1 MPVCV
6 NSLLELT
13 LADEQQEVVR
23 VVQIDHGSD
32 LAYVVPIDRV
42 GALPDARPLSKIE
55 TALKNKTARILT
67 VDPFAYLQKPEKSI
81 PEKHRRRRDAAWA
94 LIKPILDAPNNA
106 AFDPRARGPL
116 VQAAV
121 ERTGSTKKQVYK
133 CLSRY
138 WQGGMT
144 PNALLPLFHFCGKP
158 GPGKK
163 RTVGSAKL
171 GRPRLLAKL
180 KGAHPGINI
189 GPDEAEKLKKGY
201 RLFYKKAPEDGGLSL
216 KEAFEKTLQ
225 KYFRCGFERR
235 NGVLVPVV
243 PPDDERPTIDQFL
256 YWGRKEEDFKD
267 TQIRRQGK
275 RRFNLRS
282 RAVLGDATLL
292 AFGPGSLFQVDSTP
306 CDVWVVSALDRSRRV
321 GKPILYSVVDT
332 FSHMIAGFH
341 VGFEDSSFFA
351 AGLAL
356 ENATADKVDF
366 CAQFGITISSEEWPN
381 FGLPEA
387 ILADRGELEG
397 HGATNLVNS
406 LGIRVDNTSP
416 YRADLKPIVE
426 RTFRSLNDLLVHK
439 LPGAVRKPKERG
451 ERDPRLDAVLTIG
464 ELRTLLIHAILQHN
478 GRRIEEYRLQKDMV
492 ADQVQPR
499 PERLWDWGI
508 RNRSGHLR
516 TADPDIVRSN
526 LLPADKATVT
536 HRGIKFR
543 GLHYTCDRAVKERW
557 YEKARASR
565 TSQRDVA
572 YDPRLT
578 DTIFLRMPG
587 SGLVEPCQLLEADRR
602 FAGISWS
609 DVDDFYLS
617 QQEAQADDKTSDL
630 QARANF
636 QAQAQAIVDKA
647 VREAAAAN
655 LGLTKA
661 ARLRDVREHRKTE
674 RLKDWAQN
682 VATQPTPVISSG
694 NGNGAHASS
703 ESEPEKNY
711 IPPSSPLE
719 MLRKQREAQWNNH
732 E

>member
-1 MPVCV
+1 M
-6 NSLLELT
+6 
-13 LADEQQEVVR
+13 
-23 VVQIDHGSD
+23 VQIDHGSD
-32 LAYVVPIDRV
+32 LAYVVRIDRV
-42 GALPDARPLSKIE
+42 GALPEARTLSEIE
-55 TALKNKTARILT
+55 TGLKNKTARTLT
-67 VDPFAYLQKPEKSI
+67 VDPFAYLQKPEEKI

-94 LIKPILDAPNNA
+94 LIKPIFDAPNNA

-158 GPGKK
+158 GPGKTRK
-163 RTVGSAKL
+163 IGSAKL
-171 GRPRLLAKL
+171 GRPRLLPKL

-189 GPDEAEKLKKGY
+189 GPDEADKLKQGY

-216 KEAFEKTLQ
+216 KEAFDKTLQ

-243 PPDDERPTIDQFL
+243 PPDDERPTIDQFV

-282 RAVLGDATLL
+282 RAVLGDATLM

-332 FSHMIAGFH
+332 FSHIIAGFH
-341 VGFEDSSFFA
+341 VGLDDSSFFV

-356 ENATADKVDF
+356 QNAMVDKVAY
-366 CAQFGITISSEEWPN
+366 CAEFGITIASEEWPN

-387 ILADRGELEG
+387 VLADRGELEG
-397 HGATNLVNS
+397 YGATNLVNS

-426 RTFRSLNDLLVHK
+426 RTFRSLNDLLIHK

-464 ELRTLLIHAILQHN
+464 ELRTLVIHAILQHN
-478 GRRIEEYRLQKDMV
+478 GRWIEGYRLQKDMI

-516 TADPDIVRSN
+516 SADPDIVRAN
-526 LLPADKATVT
+526 LLPPGKATVT

-543 GLHYTCDRAVKERW
+543 GLHYSCDRAIRERW
-557 YEKARASR
+557 FEKARASGTR
-565 TSQRDVA
+565 QRDVA
-572 YDPRLT
+572 YDPRIV
-578 DTIFLRMPG
+578 DVIFLRTPG
-587 SGLVEPCQLLEADRR
+587 SGLVEPCHLLETDRR
-602 FAGISWS
+602 FAGVSWS

-617 QQEAQADDKTSDL
+617 QEEAQAQGKPNDQQS
-630 QARANF
+630 RAKF
-636 QAQAQAIVDKA
+636 QAQGEAIVDKA
-647 VREAAAAN
+647 AKQAAVAN

-661 ARLRDVREHRKTE
+661 ARLRGVRGNREEE
-674 RLKDWAQN
+674 RRRDAAEAVNKIGA
-682 VATQPTPVISSG
+682 VASAPLH
-694 NGNGAHASS
+694 NGNGENSAPGEGQKS
-703 ESEPEKNY
+703 EAY
-711 IPPSSPLE
+711 VPPPSPLE
-719 MLRKQREAQWNNH
+719 MLRKQREARLNAH
-732 E
+732 EQQ